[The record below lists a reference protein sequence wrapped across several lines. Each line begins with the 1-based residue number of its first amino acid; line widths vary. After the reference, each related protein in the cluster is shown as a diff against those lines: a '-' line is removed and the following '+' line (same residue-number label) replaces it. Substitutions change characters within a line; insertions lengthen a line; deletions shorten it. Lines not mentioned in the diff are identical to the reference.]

1 MDGDMASAGSGW
13 LNRDLTLAVGLLK
26 EYQSEALKMTIT
38 VLMLSLGCA
47 KFGNFRSER
56 DWCLLVLV
64 Q

>member
-26 EYQSEALKMTIT
+26 EYQSETLKMTIT

-47 KFGNFRSER
+47 KFGNFRSP
-56 DWCLLVLV
+56 
-64 Q
+64 